1 VNLLYIAHVRLPT
14 ERAHG
19 LQIVQNCEALADAGA
34 QVTLWVARRW
44 QTAALRGA
52 RDVWA
57 HYGVRRNFALRRLPV
72 IDLLPLVPGQSH
84 LGARLI
90 FALGMLTFI
99 VSACTGLRFT
109 RADVVYSRDPLVLL
123 CVGWL
128 FPRQRLAFECHTAAR
143 GRFSRWVER
152 RLLRRAE
159 RIFATTGHLASAL
172 IAAGADP
179 TRVVVAHDGIRAER
193 FADQPHPGAAKH
205 DAGWGDAR
213 YVVGYVGR
221 LHTVGIDK
229 GVGMLVD
236 AAARA
241 DGVTLAVI
249 GGPEESLPALR
260 ARWRAIR
267 GTDDGLYTPGQVDP
281 ERIPGLLAACDACA
295 IPLPP
300 AEHFA
305 WFASPMKLFEYMA
318 AARAVL
324 ASDLP
329 AIREVVTDGATAL
342 LIPPTDPD
350 AWTAAIVRLRDD
362 PALRERLAAAG
373 RAHVMAHY
381 TWAARARAILGAL
394 EGG

>member
-1 VNLLYIAHVRLPT
+1 MNLLYIAHIRLPT

-34 QVTLWVARRW
+34 HVTLWIARRW
-44 QTAALRGA
+44 QTAALRAA

-57 HYGVRRNFALRRLPV
+57 HYGVRRNFRLRRLPV
-72 IDLLPLVPGQSH
+72 IDLLPLVPGQT
-84 LGARLI
+84 GIAARLI
-90 FALGMLTFI
+90 FALGLLTFTL
-99 VSACTGLRFT
+99 SACIGLCFT
-109 RADVVYSRDPLVLL
+109 RADVVYSRDPFVLL
-123 CVGWL
+123 CIGWL

-143 GRFSRWVER
+143 GRFSRWVEQR
-152 RLLRRAE
+152 VLRRAAH
-159 RIFATTGHLASAL
+159 IFATTGHLAAAL
-172 IAAGADP
+172 VTAGADP
-179 TRVVVAHDGIRAER
+179 ARVTVAHDGIRAER
-193 FADQPHPGAAKH
+193 FADQPHRGAAKH
-205 DAGWGDAR
+205 DAGWGDAPF
-213 YVVGYVGR
+213 VVGYVGR

-229 GVGMLVD
+229 GVGLLVD

-249 GGPEESLPALR
+249 GGPDEMLPALR
-260 ARWRAIR
+260 DRWRAVR
-267 GTDDGLYTPGQVDP
+267 GTDDGLHAPGQVEP

-305 WFASPMKLFEYMA
+305 WFASPMKLFEYLA

-329 AIREVVTDGATAL
+329 AIREVVTDGETAL
-342 LIPPTDPD
+342 LIPPTDTA

-362 PALRERLAAAG
+362 PALRERLASAG
-373 RAHVMAHY
+373 YAHVMAHY

-394 EGG
+394 EGA